1 MAKSAL
7 RVLEIMEFV
16 ATCRNGATHSE
27 ISLALG
33 IPKSSLTELLRDLQR
48 PGYLQHDRQSG
59 RFSIGPQI
67 MFLTHSYIKN
77 LNIVRVGSPFVHEL
91 FLAINEYTTMT
102 IPKGDEVVV
111 VCSETLPSPLSH
123 SLNLGEH
130 LPMLSSAVGR
140 AIVAFMDESE
150 QREIFERFKP
160 INYTPFTQTSLEVIK
175 KDLELTRK
183 TGIADV
189 RDEYRLGIIGLAAP
203 VFNVNGRPIASI
215 GVALPSARKDRAYEE
230 NVKKLLLE
238 CTASL
243 SRSLGANLTASPP
256 SVFRDTDDTDDVDLE
271 TASLR
276 ARS

>member
-16 ATCRNGATHSE
+16 ATCQGGATHAE
-27 ISLALG
+27 ISVALG

-48 PGYLQHDRQSG
+48 PGYLQLDKQSG
-59 RFSIGPQI
+59 RFSIGSQI

-77 LNIVRVGSPFVHEL
+77 LNIVRVGSPFVHQL
-91 FLAINEYTTMT
+91 FLSINEYTTMA

-140 AIVAFMDESE
+140 AVLAFMDEHE
-150 QREIFERFKP
+150 QEGVFERFKP
-160 INYTPFTQTSLEVIK
+160 TAYTPLTNTSLESIK
-175 KDLELTRK
+175 KALAHTRE

-203 VFNVNGRPIASI
+203 VFNVNGKPIASI
-215 GVALPSARKDRAYEE
+215 GVALPSARQDLGYEE
-230 NVKKLLLE
+230 GVKKILLE
-238 CTASL
+238 CTSEL
-243 SRSLGANLTASPP
+243 SRSLGANLTASPR
-256 SVFRDTDDTDDVDLE
+256 SAFRDPEDPDVRELE
-271 TASLR
+271 GIS
-276 ARS
+276 